1 MSGPLC
7 LPPIPHLLSFRLF
20 KMEQNRETIR
30 LNSVRR
36 IDPHVVQILDS
47 ANRTALYSY
56 GQGGE
61 SWAKTDVEGTF
72 MVYSRAA
79 PPHHM
84 ITIINRLNKSNF
96 IEPLSPACD
105 IQVKPP
111 YLLFRNA
118 KGVIYGIWFSEGEDV
133 QRIAGAIQEHMKS
146 EPPPAPQ
153 PAPNIMNDPAVAVAG
168 APGGDIMSM
177 LSRAHGEYESKRQEP
192 RSIINTATSTGNDL
206 VKPAPLRVQA
216 GQEQNTVADFFAK
229 VSGAQ
234 QAGGGMGG
242 LGATGLH
249 SPSGSGVPVSTPNSS
264 SGTNPVL
271 QKLFQGAA
279 AVGGQAMVQLPPNAQ
294 VQGQPQGGVTNPIPI
309 PGSGPSSHPSSLSS
323 SVPPAAPIS
332 LQELEGR
339 IKDNLK
345 FGSQTKE
352 EDVQMCGQ
360 QKQPQAYSQQL
371 QQSEPSLLSPQVFTS
386 TSRANEPTLTGTPP
400 VETLGPGNLPGLL
413 ASTAGVGMGVG
424 MGGVGMGMAPGV
436 DVRPLNGS
444 QESLPDGMVAV
455 GPHQVTPLTQEQ
467 LVQAF
472 TLLLKK
478 DDFVRQLHEAY
489 VQALNLSLKGCL

>member
-1 MSGPLC
+1 
-7 LPPIPHLLSFRLF
+7 
-20 KMEQNRETIR
+20 MEQNRETIR

-36 IDPHVVQILDS
+36 IDPHVVQIMDS

-56 GQGGE
+56 EQGGE
-61 SWAKTDVEGTF
+61 SWAKTDVEGTL
-72 MVYSRAA
+72 MVYSRVA
-79 PPHHM
+79 PPHYM

-96 IEPLSPACD
+96 IEPLSSACD

-118 KGVIYGIWFSEGEDV
+118 KAVIYGIWFSDADDV
-133 QRIAGAIQEHMKS
+133 QRIAGAILEHMKS

-153 PAPNIMNDPAVAVAG
+153 PAPNIMADPAIAVAG

-177 LSRAHGEYESKRQEP
+177 LSRAHGEFESKRQEP
-192 RSIINTATSTGNDL
+192 RSIVNTATSANNDL

-216 GQEQNTVADFFAK
+216 GEQNTVADFFAK

-234 QAGGGMGG
+234 AGGGMGG
-242 LGATGLH
+242 IGGTGLH
-249 SPSGSGVPVSTPNSS
+249 SPSGSGPPVSTANSS

-279 AVGGQAMVQLPPNAQ
+279 AVGGQAMVQLPAGAPVQ
-294 VQGQPQGGVTNPIPI
+294 VQQGVTNPIPI
-309 PGSGPSSHPSSLSS
+309 PGSTSQNHPSTISS
-323 SVPPAAPIS
+323 SVPGVAPIS

-339 IKDNLK
+339 FKDNLRM
-345 FGSQTKE
+345 SNQVKE
-352 EDVQMCGQ
+352 EDISHLNQH
-360 QKQPQAYSQQL
+360 QKQHETYTQQIPH
-371 QQSEPSLLSPQVFTS
+371 SEPSLLSPQVFTS
-386 TSRANEPTLTGTPP
+386 SRTSDPTMSSGTPP
-400 VETLGPGNLPGLL
+400 VDSTGSRTFPGLL
-413 ASTAGVGMGVG
+413 TPGTTAVMD
-424 MGGVGMGMAPGV
+424 M
-436 DVRPLNGS
+436 RPLNGS
-444 QESLPDGMVAV
+444 QESLHDGII
-455 GPHQVTPLTQEQ
+455 GGSSQVTPLTQEQ

-489 VQALNLSLKGCL
+489 VQALNQSLKGCL